1 MTFCHH
7 PMPCH
12 AGGVLELIDGFI
24 LHLATERGLSANYQ
38 VLVRRFLEAFASW
51 FKEKHQSEVPAA
63 VTTEHIAG
71 FLAQRKKDGIAASSA
86 RIELIAVKIFF
97 RWLTARKH
105 IVSDPADPILP
116 PRQEKHLPDSLN
128 EQDAQKLIESVN
140 GTSPLDR
147 RDRAILELFY
157 ASGIRLS
164 ELADARLENLSLE
177 EGWIRVMGKGS
188 KTRLSPVGG
197 AARASIAAWLE
208 HGRPALVGPKTQSHV
223 FITRNGT
230 RGTVRTRS
238 GAHSPALAAAQLCHT
253 PLKQRRGS
261 ARDPGDAGPCGHLDD
276 ADLHARRSGA
286 AEGRASTVS
295 PEGVSSHVAHAG
307 IDFPSGATVLDQIVG
322 EADFAWLEDRD
333 EAGAAEA
340 EVAFLVALRD
350 RSICGVSLHNR
361 ADAGGT
367 DFEQEHVA
375 EA

>member
-1 MTFCHH
+1 MSFVALK
-7 PMPCH
+7 PGPCH

-24 LHLATERGLSANYQ
+24 LHLATERGLSVNYQ

-51 FKEKHQSEVPAA
+51 FKEKHLSEKPAA

-105 IVSDPADPILP
+105 IPSDPADPILP
-116 PRQEKHLPDSLN
+116 PRQEKHLPDALN
-128 EQDAQKLIESVN
+128 EQDAQKLVESVN

-177 EGWIRVMGKGS
+177 EGWIRVTGKGS

-197 AARASIAAWLE
+197 AALESIAAWLE
-208 HGRPALVGPKTQSHV
+208 HARPELVGPKTQSHV

-230 RGTVRTRS
+230 RLTTARIQQIVKERAALCGLDPARIHPHLLR
-238 GAHSPALAAAQLCHT
+238 HSFAT
-253 PLKQRRGS
+253 
-261 ARDPGDAGPCGHLDD
+261 HLLNNG
-276 ADLHARRSGA
+276 ADLRVIQEMLGHADISTTQIYTHVDQARLKDVHRRFHP
-286 AEGRASTVS
+286 RA
-295 PEGVSSHVAHAG
+295 
-307 IDFPSGATVLDQIVG
+307 
-322 EADFAWLEDRD
+322 
-333 EAGAAEA
+333 
-340 EVAFLVALRD
+340 
-350 RSICGVSLHNR
+350 
-361 ADAGGT
+361 
-367 DFEQEHVA
+367 
-375 EA
+375 